1 MDESLFQ
8 LLTLVSLERKT
19 TISDLVRKA
28 VEKVYGS
35 HARRRNKVKSLQ
47 AAFGIWKKRTDL
59 PDTDTYVRSL
69 RKDTRSKR
77 LGI

>member
-35 HARRRNKVKSLQ
+35 RARHRNKVKTLQ
-47 AAFGIWKKRTDL
+47 AAFGIWKNRTDL